1 MDVPFPAVSICYQI
15 DSWKWP
21 GIIKAMIEAD
31 ERNII
36 EQLYLNDTFLFNDM
50 KNKLQMGILGFKKS
64 QKYESLRKIT
74 TLKLGET
81 ILAEEMIEIGK
92 LMHFI
97 CFIMSNALDIRNFL
111 EPIEKEYLRHQFL
124 KSSNVNFQEIMCNWY
139 SMNWNA
145 TTLCNAWNNNQS
157 DQKQKWTE
165 ECLGSTECLQ
175 ISYQL
180 RQTFIRMYL
189 FKTYINKQNIYD
201 YYVSKN
207 FMVTKFEKI
216 KLLNDAITGRENI
229 SVLDAWSMLN
239 GDLIQIDGI
248 TLNGIDRND
257 LDLDTLESF
266 SNLFDQP
273 KIHGNRYVS

>member
-1 MDVPFPAVSICYQI
+1 
-15 DSWKWP
+15 
-21 GIIKAMIEAD
+21 
-31 ERNII
+31 
-36 EQLYLNDTFLFNDM
+36 
-50 KNKLQMGILGFKKS
+50 
-64 QKYESLRKIT
+64 
-74 TLKLGET
+74 
-81 ILAEEMIEIGK
+81 
-92 LMHFI
+92 
-97 CFIMSNALDIRNFL
+97 
-111 EPIEKEYLRHQFL
+111 
-124 KSSNVNFQEIMCNWY
+124 
-139 SMNWNA
+139 
-145 TTLCNAWNNNQS
+145 
-157 DQKQKWTE
+157 
-165 ECLGSTECLQ
+165 
-175 ISYQL
+175 
-180 RQTFIRMYL
+180 MYL

-266 SNLFDQP
+266 SKLFDQP